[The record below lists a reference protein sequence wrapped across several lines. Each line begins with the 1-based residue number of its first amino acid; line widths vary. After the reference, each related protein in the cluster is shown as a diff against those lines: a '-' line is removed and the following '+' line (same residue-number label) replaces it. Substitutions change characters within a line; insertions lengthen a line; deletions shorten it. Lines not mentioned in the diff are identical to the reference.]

1 MVFNLSI
8 YRKTRKANES
18 ILYGEWVSIARKNQ
32 GLTQKGLGDK
42 IGYSQSIV
50 SRMESGKLEFSP
62 DDAANTGVALNN
74 NGLLKRYCQGC
85 PVYRALRIIGQ
96 LNPKPAA

>member
-1 MVFNLSI
+1 MVFKLSI
-8 YRKTRKANES
+8 FRKTRKADEA

-32 GLTQKGLGDK
+32 GLTQEELGDK

-74 NGLLKRYCQGC
+74 NGLLRKYCQGC
-85 PVYRALRIIGQ
+85 PVYKALRIIEH
-96 LNPKPAA
+96 LKPKPAA